1 LPACTL
7 ARVCCLGALHV
18 FIHQKNKKNTK
29 GGGVFPKV
37 KIITDICTM
46 EFYPDNIG
54 FNKTHNVLGCVFK
67 FEEFSIVVCYTPQ
80 GIVDSIDVLNI
91 EDGIEVL
98 EY

>member
-1 LPACTL
+1 
-7 ARVCCLGALHV
+7 
-18 FIHQKNKKNTK
+18 
-29 GGGVFPKV
+29 
-37 KIITDICTM
+37 M